1 MDSILGIAF
10 LFQTGLGVM
19 GNVILFVGYVHTFI
33 MSIRQRPPCLNITH
47 LALVHMLLVCTTGI
61 PEEAAALGFKTLM
74 NDAVCKTNAHL
85 QRLSRGL
92 SICLTSLLSIL
103 QAITVSPGSP
113 HWAALKIKIH

>member
-19 GNVILFVGYVHTFI
+19 RNAILFVGYAHTFI
-33 MSIRQRPPCLNITH
+33 MSIRQRPPCLIITH

-61 PEEAAALGFKTLM
+61 TEEGAALGFKTLM
-74 NDAVCKTNAHL
+74 NDAECKTNAHL
-85 QRLSRGL
+85 HRLSCGL

-103 QAITVSPGSP
+103 QAITISLGST
-113 HWAALKIKIH
+113 HWASLKIKIH